1 MAWRRPKT
9 PKSTP
14 LPTAPAA
21 IEADRARGLTAATAT
36 VELGKESAWASWR
49 FANREWQIEAWRLY
63 DIVPELRFL
72 AGWIGDSVSQCRLYV
87 TRIDETG
94 EETGE
99 VEEARIQE
107 IGAVPLGS
115 GSQRDDNLRLL
126 GIDLAVGGEAWV
138 VGEDA
143 MTTDPKNWFV
153 ISGSQI
159 HRTGEEINIRRPLSA
174 GGQILKLRDGQ
185 DVLMRAWRPHPN
197 DIWQSDSPTRSAIP
211 PLREIE
217 LLTKREFAELES
229 RLTGAGVWFLPEG
242 IDFPRGEGDPEGM
255 TGALAMLQ
263 RAAAENIRDQSRAS
277 SLVPIIATIPHTL
290 LEHLE
295 KFKEPSR
302 FWSELSE
309 QILPMKEKAIIR
321 VAASFE
327 IPSELLTGLGSSNH
341 WSAWA
346 VSEEGIKRC
355 KPYLATIAD
364 TLTRGFL
371 IPALERAGI
380 ADADRYAYAFDVA
393 PLSVRPNRLPE
404 ALELWDRY
412 LITDA
417 EAVRSGAFSEDD
429 MPSDSE
435 RMKSLLFRSVA
446 KDPSLLTDPGV
457 QAALGMYAPIAI
469 GTPAPTPAIEEAPT
483 SEAPDN
489 SPPSPPASEPVGE
502 TPSGTTASVSLLNA
516 LLDADPAAELASVP
530 GLDDLFGTPAKLRL
544 TAAACEMAVLRALEI
559 AGGRLATHADR
570 RGRYAGTPK
579 WELHVR
585 AGGAEWAK
593 VDKVLEGA
601 LPHVPILA
609 ARLELD
615 AGALERCLYGYCAT
629 LIEHGTAHSEDLLME
644 SLREVVTSD

>member
-1 MAWRRPKT
+1 MAWRRPKP

-14 LPTAPAA
+14 EPVARAA
-21 IEADRARGLTAATAT
+21 VEADRARGLTAATAT
-36 VELGKESAWASWR
+36 VELGRESAWASWK

-99 VEEARIQE
+99 VEDRRISE
-107 IGAVPLGS
+107 IGAQPLGS

-126 GIDLAVGGEAWV
+126 GVDLAVGGEAWV
-138 VGEDA
+138 VGEGALTD
-143 MTTDPKNWFV
+143 DPKNWFV

-159 HRTGEEINIRRPLSA
+159 HRNGDLISIRRPLSA
-174 GGQILKLRDGQ
+174 GGKVLVLTDGE
-185 DVLMRAWRPHPN
+185 DVLIRAWRPHPN

-211 PLREIE
+211 ALREIE

-229 RLTGAGVWFLPEG
+229 RLVGAGVWFLPEG

-255 TGALAMLQ
+255 TGAMAMLQ
-263 RAAAENIRDQSRAS
+263 RAAAENIREQSRAS
-277 SLVPIIATIPHTL
+277 SMVPIIATIPDNL

-295 KFKEPSR
+295 KFKDPSR
-302 FWSELSE
+302 FWSQLSE

-327 IPSELLTGLGSSNH
+327 IPSELLTGLGNSNH

-355 KPYLATIAD
+355 RPYLATIAD

-371 IPALERAGI
+371 VPALERAGY
-380 ADADRYAYAFDVA
+380 ADAEQYAYAFDVA

-404 ALELWDRY
+404 ALELWDRF
-412 LITDA
+412 LITDD
-417 EAVRSGAFSEDD
+417 EAVRAGAFSEED
-429 MPSDSE
+429 MPTE
-435 RMKSLLFRSVA
+435 QEKLKSLLFRSVV
-446 KDPSLLTDPGV
+446 KDPALLADPGV

-469 GTPAPTPAIEEAPT
+469 GTPVPTPAIEEAPT
-483 SEAPDN
+483 EDDSEAPAQ
-489 SPPSPPASEPVGE
+489 SPPSEPASEPVGE
-502 TPSGTTASVSLLNA
+502 SPPGTSARGSVQ
-516 LLDADPAAELASVP
+516 ELAALITRDTAP
-530 GLDDLFGTPAKLRL
+530 L
-544 TAAACEMAVLRALEI
+544 TAACEMAVLRALEI
-559 AGGRLATHADR
+559 AGARLATHADR

-579 WELHVR
+579 HMLHVR
-585 AGGAEWAK
+585 VGGAQWQQA
-593 VDKVLEGA
+593 DKVLDGA
-601 LPHVPILA
+601 LEHVPILA
-609 ARLELD
+609 ERLGVD
-615 AGALERCLYGYCAT
+615 ERQLSAT
-629 LIEHGTAHSEDLLME
+629 LHRYCSDLIQHGMAHSEDLLTE
-644 SLREVVTSD
+644 ALREVTGDD

>member
-9 PKSTP
+9 PATTP
-14 LPTAPAA
+14 PPAAPAA

-36 VELGKESAWASWR
+36 VELGRESAWASWK

-99 VEEARIQE
+99 VEDRRISE
-107 IGAVPLGS
+107 IGAQPLGS

-126 GIDLAVGGEAWV
+126 GVDLAVGGEAWV
-138 VGEDA
+138 VGESALTD
-143 MTTDPKNWFV
+143 DPKNWFV

-159 HRTGEEINIRRPLSA
+159 HRSGDLINIRRPLSA
-174 GGQILKLRDGQ
+174 GGKVLTLRDGE
-185 DVLMRAWRPHPN
+185 DVLIRAWRPHPN

-211 PLREIE
+211 ALREIE

-229 RLTGAGVWFLPEG
+229 RLVGAGVWFLPEG

-255 TGALAMLQ
+255 TGAMAMLQ
-263 RAAAENIRDQSRAS
+263 RAAAENIREQSRAS
-277 SLVPIIATIPHTL
+277 SMVPIIATIPDNL

-295 KFKEPSR
+295 KFKDPSR
-302 FWSELSE
+302 FWSQLSE

-327 IPSELLTGLGSSNH
+327 IPSELLTGIGDSNH

-355 KPYLATIAD
+355 RPYLATIAD

-380 ADADRYAYAFDVA
+380 ADSDHYAYAFDVA

-404 ALELWDRY
+404 ALELWDRF
-412 LITDA
+412 LITDD
-417 EAVRSGAFSEDD
+417 EAVRAGAFSEED
-429 MPSDSE
+429 MPTESE
-435 RMKSLLFRSVA
+435 RLKSLLFRSVA
-446 KDPSLLTDPGV
+446 KDPTLLADPGV

-469 GTPAPTPAIEEAPT
+469 GAPGSPPEIEEAPT
-483 SEAPDN
+483 TEAPDN
-489 SPPSPPASEPVGE
+489 SPPSEPASEPVGE
-502 TPSGTTASVSLLNA
+502 TPPGTRSTGVHELAA
-516 LLDADPAAELASVP
+516 LLEIDDVRRDSMGELAITLV
-530 GLDDLFGTPAKLRL
+530 A
-544 TAAACEMAVLRALEI
+544 ERALEI
-559 AGGRLATHADR
+559 AGGRLASHADR
-570 RGRYAGTPK
+570 RRWANVPRH
-579 WELHVR
+579 ELHTRVGPVSLDR
-585 AGGAEWAK
+585 AQRALAGLEDCSRTAAECLGVDVGAMSTALQ
-593 VDKVLEGA
+593 DVLEA
-601 LPHVPILA
+601 VLV
-609 ARLELD
+609 R
-615 AGALERCLYGYCAT
+615 
-629 LIEHGTAHSEDLLME
+629 GTAFTPEMVGPIVRRLT
-644 SLREVVTSD
+644 RGQR

>member
-1 MAWRRPKT
+1 MAWRRPKISRT
-9 PKSTP
+9 PQLP
-14 LPTAPAA
+14 PTAPAA
-21 IEADRARGLTAATAT
+21 VEADRARGLTAATAT
-36 VELGKESAWASWR
+36 VELGRESAWASWR

-99 VEEARIQE
+99 VEDGRIQE

-143 MTTDPKNWFV
+143 MTADPQNWFV

-159 HRTGEEINIRRPLSA
+159 HRTGEDINIRRPLSA
-174 GGQILKLRDGQ
+174 GGEVLKLRDGQ

-302 FWSELSE
+302 FWSDLSE

-327 IPSELLTGLGSSNH
+327 IPSELLTGLGNSNH

-371 IPALERAGI
+371 VPALERAGI

-412 LITDA
+412 LITDD
-417 EAVRSGAFSEDD
+417 EAVRSGAFSVDD
-429 MPSDSE
+429 MPSEQE

-446 KDPSLLTDPGV
+446 KDPALLTDPGV
-457 QAALGMYAPIAI
+457 QAALGMYAPVVVS
-469 GTPAPTPAIEEAPT
+469 TPAIAPPPEETDEEPTSNVTPEEESTPPVDEAP
-483 SEAPDN
+483 
-489 SPPSPPASEPVGE
+489 PAIS
-502 TPSGTTASVSLLNA
+502 ASASDLRA
-516 LLDADPAAELASVP
+516 LLDAEAAAEREAVNSLYSSYAASQLAAV
-530 GLDDLFGTPAKLRL
+530 
-544 TAAACEMAVLRALEI
+544 ACEMVVLRALEV
-559 AGGRLATHADR
+559 AGGRLASHADR
-570 RGRYAGTPK
+570 RGRFSSVPK
-579 WELHVR
+579 WELHTQVGMIDTER
-585 AGGAEWAK
+585 AAKALDGAFS
-593 VDKVLEGA
+593 
-601 LPHVPILA
+601 HVPRLA
-609 ARLELD
+609 KRLQVDRDTLQD
-615 AGALERCLYGYCAT
+615 ALHMYCAV
-629 LIEHGTAHSEDLLME
+629 LLMQGLGHSEDLLAAA
-644 SLREVVTSD
+644 LREVF